1 MFLAEY
7 MNIFAYI
14 RQQQGKLPAKRRIVF
29 LLPMGIERPSGR
41 RYLNIAHG
49 LVQQGFQVR
58 ILALHP
64 DLASCSQRRFVIDG
78 VEVWY
83 VGQMHA
89 RKVGST
95 PVRFT
100 PLELLF
106 VLLSST
112 LGMMWGVL
120 CSPAEWYHLGK
131 PQPINGMAAMLAVYL
146 WRRQPFLVDCDDD
159 EVTANRFT
167 ARWQRAVFAFWQWL
181 LPRLAAG
188 ITVNTRYLAD
198 QMARLQRPYV
208 IVPNGV
214 TRDFSPP
221 PQPIRTA
228 LRQALRLPAG
238 PVIAYAGTI
247 ALHNHPVDLLLQAFA
262 QIVVQYPTAR
272 LLIIGGGED
281 LPVIQHY
288 VSQQPWHKQVL
299 FTGHVSHQT
308 VRALLALADLSVD
321 PVYDDTVARARW
333 PLKIAESLA
342 LGVPVVTGDVGDRA
356 EILGYGTA
364 GIVVPP
370 GDATALATGITE
382 LLADP
387 VRLTAMA
394 AAAQV
399 QAKQYDWELL
409 SKRWATIYELVS
421 YPS

>member
-1 MFLAEY
+1 MKLFVHTCL
-7 MNIFAYI
+7 
-14 RQQQGKLPAKRRIVF
+14 QQKEFFNKRRIVF

-41 RYLNIAHG
+41 RYFNIAHG

-64 DLASCSQRRFVIDG
+64 DLASCTQRRFVIDG

-100 PLELLF
+100 PLGLLF

-131 PQPINGMAAMLAVYL
+131 PQPINGLAALLAVCL
-146 WRRQPFLVDCDDD
+146 WRRQRFLVDCDDD

-167 ARWQRAVFAFWQWL
+167 AHWQRAVFAFWQWL

-198 QMARLQRPYV
+198 QMAQLQRPCV

-214 TRDFSPP
+214 ARDFAPP
-221 PQPIRTA
+221 PQPIRIA
-228 LRQALRLPAG
+228 LKHALELPAG
-238 PVIAYAGTI
+238 PVIAYAGTL

-262 QIVVQYPTAR
+262 QIIVQYPTAR

-281 LPVIQHY
+281 LPVIQHF
-288 VSQQPWHKQVL
+288 VSQQPWCKQVL
-299 FTGHVSHQT
+299 FTGHVSHRT

-321 PVYDDTVARARW
+321 PVYDNAVARARW

-356 EILGYGTA
+356 EILGYGAA

-370 GDATALATGITE
+370 GDITALAKGITE

-387 VRLTAMA
+387 GRRAAMA
-394 AAAQV
+394 AAALE
-399 QAKQYDWELL
+399 QARRYDWELL
-409 SKRWATIYELVS
+409 SKRWATIYDLVS
-421 YPS
+421 RTS